1 MTVRIHLQRRTVVA
15 LGATIGVLAAGNIVR
30 STLVPSV
37 ADLPFNI
44 ALAGAVAGIAVRAG
58 ATTEELGLAR
68 RDLGRGARWG
78 AAAFGVVTVV
88 VAGAALVPA
97 TTGLFDDERADIGAG
112 ELLFDVLVRIPL
124 GTVVLEEVAFRGSI
138 LALLTRMAPV
148 RWAVAA
154 SSLLFGVWHV
164 LPAWTSVDDNAGV
177 ATLADSSGGGL
188 LVVAGT
194 VAATTLAG
202 VVFCWL
208 RLRSG
213 SLLAPMLAHLAT
225 NTAPLVAAWIL
236 AR

>member
-1 MTVRIHLQRRTVVA
+1 MRIRPQRRSVVA

-37 ADLPFNI
+37 ADLPFNV
-44 ALAGAVAGIAVRAG
+44 ALAAAVAGIARRAG
-58 ATTEELGLAR
+58 VTTEELGLAE

-78 AAAFGVVTVV
+78 GAAFGAITVV
-88 VAGAALVPA
+88 VAGAAFVPA
-97 TTGLFDDERADIGAG
+97 AAGLFDDERADIGVG

-138 LALLTRMAPV
+138 LALLMRMAPV
-148 RWAVAA
+148 HWAVAA
-154 SSLLFGVWHV
+154 SSLLFGVWHA

-177 ATLADSSGGGL
+177 ATLADAPGGGV

-194 VAATTLAG
+194 VAATTIAG

-213 SLLAPMLAHLAT
+213 SLLAPVLAHLGT
-225 NTAPLVAAWIL
+225 NTAPLVAAWVL